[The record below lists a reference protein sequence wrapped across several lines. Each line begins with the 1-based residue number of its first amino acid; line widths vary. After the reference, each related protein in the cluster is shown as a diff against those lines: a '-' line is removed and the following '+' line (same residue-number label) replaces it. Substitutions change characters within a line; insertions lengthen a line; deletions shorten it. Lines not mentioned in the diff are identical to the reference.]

1 MEEGRYYRLS
11 DIFSLG
17 IIFREIINAGV
28 AQSVDA
34 LSKDVRL
41 LEMIEL
47 MIKEKVSDRPALR
60 EIIRVI

>member
-34 LSKDVRL
+34 LSKDVKL
-41 LEMIEL
+41 LEMI
-47 MIKEKVSDRPALR
+47 
-60 EIIRVI
+60 